1 MADPRAASV
10 PGGRKP
16 PLSPEQQLRQERV
29 RRRQL
34 VADRQRARQPAE
46 PDDQN
51 GRKLGRGEPEHFEEY
66 VEPKEE
72 PEDEDD
78 QTGGGRTSAARR
90 RPDYGDKSEQA
101 PDQRATPEAEVGQ
114 PEQTPAE
121 APESTGGGGLPQSDE
136 VQRDQIRARVFREGL
151 QAERVKAAQAAASE
165 EVQAGAAQGAR
176 QAAGSVAGQAV
187 KQAVRAAVRA
197 ITQFLI
203 QALIFLFTT
212 PVGWIILGAIGII
225 IMIGLLMLWL
235 VTTQAAAC
243 DAALEGSVFANFK
256 AWLASL
262 ITHIKCPQWQ

>member
-10 PGGRKP
+10 PGSRKP
-16 PLSPEQQLRQERV
+16 SLSPEQQLRQERV

-34 VADRQRARQPAE
+34 VADRQRARQPAG

-78 QTGGGRTSAARR
+78 HISGGRRSTRP
-90 RPDYGDKSEQA
+90 RPDRDDKGEQLS
-101 PDQRATPEAEVGQ
+101 DQRATPEAEVGQ
-114 PEQTPAE
+114 PEQTPAG
-121 APESTGGGGLPQSDE
+121 ASESTGHGGLPQSDE

-151 QAERVKAAQAAASE
+151 QSARAQAAASK
-165 EVQAGAAQGAR
+165 EVQAGAAPGAR
-176 QAAGSVAGQAV
+176 PAAGTVAST
-187 KQAVRAAVRA
+187 AVRAAIRA
-197 ITQFLI
+197 GAQVMLRLLI
-203 QALIFLFTT
+203 LLFTT
-212 PVGWIILGAIGII
+212 PVGWIILGFIGII

-262 ITHIKCPQWQ
+262 VTGLKCPQWQ

>member
-1 MADPRAASV
+1 MADPSSPPV
-10 PGGRKP
+10 TGVGKP
-16 PLSPEQQLRQERV
+16 PLSPEQQSRQERA
-29 RRRQL
+29 RSRQL
-34 VADRQRARQPAE
+34 AIERRLARQPAG
-46 PDDQN
+46 PDERG
-51 GRKLGRGEPEHFEEY
+51 GRNLARGEPEHFEEY
-66 VEPKEE
+66 VEPKSE

-114 PEQTPAE
+114 PEQTPAG
-121 APESTGGGGLPQSDE
+121 ASESTGGGGLPQSDE

-151 QAERVKAAQAAASE
+151 QSARAQAAASK
-165 EVQAGAAQGAR
+165 EVQAGAAPGAR
-176 QAAGSVAGQAV
+176 PAAGTVAST
-187 KQAVRAAVRA
+187 AVRAAIRA
-197 ITQFLI
+197 GAQVMLRLLI
-203 QALIFLFTT
+203 LLFTT
-212 PVGWIILGAIGII
+212 PVGWIILGFIGII

-262 ITHIKCPQWQ
+262 VTGLKCPQWQ